1 LLKPARELDVHL
13 RIQLPMRFLKATKI
27 PTAPIAIVPPLA
39 SPATSSANMFTTY
52 LEWNPGLADKNHL
65 IRIEHLTYP
74 AV

>member
-13 RIQLPMRFLKATKI
+13 RIQLPMLISQSHQDSNRSNRNRPNACRSCY
-27 PTAPIAIVPPLA
+27 VV
-39 SPATSSANMFTTY
+39 SEHVHHY
-52 LEWNPGLADKNHL
+52 LESNPALPDKNRP